1 MANPANLV
9 SVTGRLAA
17 APRIFPNKD
26 KSRSAK
32 LTVYAQDNFATNG
45 EYRSTAIDF
54 SRFIP
59 AANETNGIYDSLVAG
74 QLVTIAGHIEVY
86 VANEKRL
93 ERVMVDG
100 VATILEKEVKVYK
113 TQLVIDNIAP
123 LESPEAVKAR
133 KEARAA
139 SATQDEAPAAE
150 AQTDTQSEAPTEAA
164 QETVP
169 APHEASDNPPF

>member
-1 MANPANLV
+1 MANPSNLV

-17 APRIFPNKD
+17 APRIFPNRD

-32 LTVYAQDNFATNG
+32 LTVYAQDNYATNG
-45 EYRSTAIDF
+45 EYGSTPIDC

-59 AANETNGIYDSLVAG
+59 ASNETNGIFDKLVAG
-74 QLVTIAGHIEVY
+74 QLVTLIGHLEVY
-86 VANEKRL
+86 IANEKRL

-113 TQLVIDNIAP
+113 TQVVIDNIAP
-123 LESPEAVKAR
+123 LESPEAVKVR

-139 SATQDEAPAAE
+139 STAQDEAPAAE
-150 AQTDTQSEAPTEAA
+150 AQAEAPAEAA